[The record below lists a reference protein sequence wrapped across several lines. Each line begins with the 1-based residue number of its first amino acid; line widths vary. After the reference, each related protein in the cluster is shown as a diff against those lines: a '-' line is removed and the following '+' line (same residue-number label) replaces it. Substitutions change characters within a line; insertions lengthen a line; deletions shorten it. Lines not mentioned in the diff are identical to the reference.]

1 MRSKAPPEILSRMAF
16 HEQDYFNQL
25 DTHGDVYFIRGVMYV
40 VAPDLLEDQV
50 EIEKTLTQPL

>member
-1 MRSKAPPEILSRMAF
+1 MAF

-40 VAPDLLEDQV
+40 ARDLLENQV